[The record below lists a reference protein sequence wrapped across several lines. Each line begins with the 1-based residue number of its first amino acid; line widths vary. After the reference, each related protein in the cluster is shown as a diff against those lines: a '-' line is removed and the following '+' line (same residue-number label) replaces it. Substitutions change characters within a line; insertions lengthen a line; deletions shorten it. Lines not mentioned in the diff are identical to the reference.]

1 MIMTA
6 RLNGKA
12 TPAELT
18 RALATLGTIPHTY
31 GLPARVAELTHLR
44 VSQINGCAWC
54 LDYGMQNIEAA
65 KITMAEVAQLPGWR
79 EIESLNDAER
89 AALDLAE
96 HMTRMGE
103 SSDPVPDVVWEAAA
117 EEFSEEQLALLVTWI
132 ATVNLYNR
140 INVTIRRVPGTW

>member
-1 MIMTA
+1 MTA
-6 RLNGKA
+6 RLTGST

-18 RALATLGTIPHTY
+18 KALAALGSLPQTY
-31 GLPARVAELTHLR
+31 GLPARIAELTHLR

-54 LDYGMQNIEAA
+54 LNYGLANADAA
-65 KITMAEVAQLPGWR
+65 KITMAEIAQLPGWR
-79 EIESLNDAER
+79 ELESLSQAER

-96 HMTRMGE
+96 HMTRMGDAT
-103 SSDPVPDVVWEAAA
+103 DPVPDPVWDAAA
-117 EEFSEEQLALLVTWI
+117 EEFSEQQLALLVTWI